1 MKPFSSARRS
11 GGILL
16 ITATILASA
25 LAGCAAEPAPKP
37 SPSQSSSP
45 SSTPKPSATPTETP
59 AAWTRFS
66 DQRFTASFELPPGWK
81 LEEQKTPYA
90 DQGIFQL
97 NVLDAAGKRQL
108 IFLNGVTG
116 LGGACSADS
125 VPMQVEEL
133 DRQDVSLTGYAPATE
148 PAVAL
153 TAPQFVYRAW
163 STGDGAVAATV
174 ALVNTPPAKT
184 CFDVNLLRTADRL
197 YVLSD
202 GMQVGTHEDL
212 RPRTF
217 ATMDEAKAFMQ
228 TPEYAALKRIITSFQ
243 L

>member
-1 MKPFSSARRS
+1 MSLFPSARRS

-16 ITATILASA
+16 ITAAVLASV
-25 LAGCAAEPAPKP
+25 LTGCAPEAAPKP
-37 SPSQSSSP
+37 TTSPST

-81 LEEQKTPYA
+81 LEEQETPYA

-97 NVLDAAGKRQL
+97 NVLDTAGKRQL
-108 IFLNGVTG
+108 VFLNGATG
-116 LGGACSADS
+116 LGGVCSADS

-133 DRQDVSLTGYAPATE
+133 DRQEVSLTGYAPATE
-148 PAVAL
+148 PPVAL

-163 STGDGAVAATV
+163 NTGDGVVAATV
-174 ALVNTPPAKT
+174 ALVNTPPVKT
-184 CFDVNLLRTADRL
+184 CFDVNLLWTAERQ
-197 YVLSD
+197 YTLSD
-202 GMQVGTHEDL
+202 GTQVGTHKEL

-217 ATMDEAKAFMQ
+217 ANMDEAKAFMQ
-228 TPEYAALKRIITSFQ
+228 TPEYATLKRIITSFQ